1 MSIGIGVLVFNPLDD
16 KNHLE
21 RITTCIN
28 SLINTMNASNKKA
41 NLFILLN
48 ESFVDSINKN
58 GVGEKTKNTIT
69 GIAKKYDFVEIMSIS
84 CENSMAKGYN
94 FILKHIHQHK
104 NRFKFLSVFAD
115 DYIVSNNWIDI
126 VFNEFLAHPKADF
139 IMPSTSY
146 VTHKNLLVPFDDFK
160 HWDLDIRDG
169 VRVGV
174 KKNVAIED
182 INKISLSMNNFKTI
196 KYTPSPS
203 FETTVFDRN
212 CLDKIGYLHEQYF
225 SIFWNTEYFK
235 RMIKS
240 GVLGYISRK
249 SFVFHY
255 GKGGTSSLYKKTGD
269 EKFSGSPV
277 EKNLISD
284 VDLYNKRNNT
294 NAGYWWKKP
303 ATNQITLSKESI
315 IKLVKYYD
323 KRDRNLIKNFR
334 NIIKKIYHKHI

>member
-28 SLINTMNASNKKA
+28 SLINA
-41 NLFILLN
+41 
-48 ESFVDSINKN
+48 
-58 GVGEKTKNTIT
+58 
-69 GIAKKYDFVEIMSIS
+69 
-84 CENSMAKGYN
+84 
-94 FILKHIHQHK
+94 
-104 NRFKFLSVFAD
+104 
-115 DYIVSNNWIDI
+115 
-126 VFNEFLAHPKADF
+126 
-139 IMPSTSY
+139 
-146 VTHKNLLVPFDDFK
+146 
-160 HWDLDIRDG
+160 
-169 VRVGV
+169 
-174 KKNVAIED
+174 
-182 INKISLSMNNFKTI
+182 
-196 KYTPSPS
+196 
-203 FETTVFDRN
+203 
-212 CLDKIGYLHEQYF
+212 
-225 SIFWNTEYFK
+225 
-235 RMIKS
+235 MIKS